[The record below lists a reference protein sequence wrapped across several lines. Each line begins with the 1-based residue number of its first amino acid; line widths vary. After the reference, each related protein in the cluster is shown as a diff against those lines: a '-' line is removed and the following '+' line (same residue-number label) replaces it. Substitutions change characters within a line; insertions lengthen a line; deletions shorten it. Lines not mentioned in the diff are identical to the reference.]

1 MGFND
6 FTSGQVAALEQVA
19 ALQASGQL
27 VTNSTVA
34 AAIVAQNASWAAP
47 FVVAGVTL
55 DGSGIANIVR
65 NAKIQHIVLDTF
77 GSAATDTLEG
87 INEANTWSDGDS
99 VYLWVMTGKE
109 ITVALSAVAVTLRES
124 GDFVK
129 LVRIYSTWQLES
141 VSPNFAGENRGTVED
156 IQILSSAT
164 ELTSNTSIASVTSR
178 AAGTPAAAVYTITG
192 VSGSAGDAIYLDVD
206 GVQIA
211 EGSDGSSIDAMG
223 TDLETK
229 INAGTDFT
237 ASYNS
242 GTNELTITDAL
253 NRGTLGNSFLLGSL
267 ETNGAAGSVT
277 TQFTGG
283 VAGAESP
290 SVVDT
295 INGLLAGQTKY
306 IHNAMT
312 VETLTLTTGGNLRG
326 TALPLVIAPNDYA
339 IVSCIVDGIGRVR

>member
-1 MGFND
+1 MGFTD
-6 FTSGQVAALEQVA
+6 FTSGEATALQAVA
-19 ALQASGQL
+19 ALQAGGQL
-27 VTNSTVA
+27 VTNTTVNAAVVA
-34 AAIVAQNASWAAP
+34 ANASFAAP
-47 FVVAGVTL
+47 FVITTL
-55 DGSGIANIVR
+55 VLDSSGNANIVR
-65 NAKIQHIVLDTF
+65 SAKFNHFILDTYA
-77 GSAATDTLEG
+77 SAATDTLSAIVET
-87 INEANTWSDGDS
+87 NTWSDGDV
-99 VYLWVMTGKE
+99 VYFHVMTGKTIE
-109 ITVALSAVAVTLRES
+109 VELSAVTVALRVA

-129 LVRIYSTWQLES
+129 LVRVYGQWILES
-141 VSPNFAGENRGTVED
+141 VSPNFASEGRGAVES
-156 IQILSSAT
+156 IQ
-164 ELTSNTSIASVTSR
+164 LTAAASFFTSTTSIASVT
-178 AAGTPAAAVYTITG
+178 ALTVGTGAAAVYTITAI
-192 VSGSAGDAIYLDVD
+192 AGTGDLIYLDVD

-211 EGSDGSSIDAMG
+211 AGDVDTSIDLMG
-223 TDLETK
+223 ADLATK

-267 ETNGAAGSVT
+267 ELNGAAGSVT

-283 VAGAESP
+283 ANGAESP

-326 TALPLVIAPNDYA
+326 TVLPLVIAPNDFA
-339 IVSCIVDGIGRVR
+339 IVSCIVDSIGRVK